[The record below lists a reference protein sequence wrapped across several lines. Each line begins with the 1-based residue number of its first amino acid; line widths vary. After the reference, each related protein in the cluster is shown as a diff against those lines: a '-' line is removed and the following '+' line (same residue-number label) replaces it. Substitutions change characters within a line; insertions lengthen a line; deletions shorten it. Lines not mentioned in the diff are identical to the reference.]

1 MIRRVIHMI
10 HDPPCDSYE
19 TCQESKGWG
28 LQQVVKRN
36 NFCLCVVDE
45 IYIYTMHMFMIVYV
59 CVHYISLFI
68 LFTIFTDAL
77 ASIGCAQAPILNLQ
91 AWSQVLYAQ
100 KDSVASFRSPTCHFG
115 MLGICCDHRDGAWLL
130 WAFFVPIGVRV
141 KFIDHP
147 PKMVVFEGVHFCGAI
162 GAWVAWPI
170 AWTQYDPVFGTLVP
184 LPLFSKMARRRA
196 WHGACPGQS
205 RVGPDG
211 KGAISK
217 WRSPNRYIVR
227 MRWGGST
234 N

>member
-1 MIRRVIHMI
+1 
-10 HDPPCDSYE
+10 
-19 TCQESKGWG
+19 
-28 LQQVVKRN
+28 
-36 NFCLCVVDE
+36 
-45 IYIYTMHMFMIVYV
+45 MHMFMIVYV

-162 GAWVAWPI
+162 GA
-170 AWTQYDPVFGTLVP
+170 
-184 LPLFSKMARRRA
+184 
-196 WHGACPGQS
+196 
-205 RVGPDG
+205 
-211 KGAISK
+211 
-217 WRSPNRYIVR
+217 
-227 MRWGGST
+227 
-234 N
+234 